1 MSPSEIDDGGLQ
13 RERTVLAWRRTAL
26 TAACVAAL
34 SLRACLDH
42 RSAPEL
48 TTLLLSALVLGV
60 LCSGTLRRTL
70 SCQISSKR
78 TRAAT
83 PLLMLSICAS
93 VGMANVSVLLSLR

>member
-1 MSPSEIDDGGLQ
+1 VNPSEVHDGGLQ
-13 RERTVLAWRRTAL
+13 RERTVLAWRRTTL

-34 SLRACLDH
+34 SLRACLYQH
-42 RSAPEL
+42 SAPEL

-70 SCQISSKR
+70 SCQISSAR

-93 VGMANVSVLLSLR
+93 VGMANLSVLLALR